1 MQFEYKTKGTCSG
14 KILFEIEN
22 NKVKNVEFIGG
33 CNGNLKAIGAICE
46 GMTVDQIE
54 KAFTGIDCGGKGT
67 SCSDQLAKC
76 LHQALQQVKG

>member
-1 MQFEYKTKGTCSG
+1 MCKPQGVCSR
-14 KILFEIEN
+14 L
-22 NKVKNVEFIGG
+22 VEFDLDGNTDQNISFVGG
-33 CNGNLKAIGAICE
+33 CE